1 MVNISLYLKS
11 KHLKELDL
19 IQFSEEYEC
28 KADSKGRI
36 MVPSS
41 LRAKLAPVL
50 GDGLV
55 LKRSIFQKCLEVYT
69 MAAWEK
75 EMKQVAKLNRF
86 VKKNND
92 FIRQFTAGVRV
103 VEIDSNGRLS
113 MPKNL
118 IAFAG
123 IEKEVVLS
131 ESIDRIEIWDKQR
144 YYDVLDQGA
153 DSFSDLAEEVMG
165 GFEIEQDDGDGIS

>member
-1 MVNISLYLKS
+1 M
-11 KHLKELDL
+11 
-19 IQFSEEYEC
+19 
-28 KADSKGRI
+28 
-36 MVPSS
+36 MPSS
-41 LRAKLAPVL
+41 LRAKLAPIL

-69 MAAWEK
+69 MEAWEK

-92 FIRQFTAGVRV
+92 FIRQFTAGARV
-103 VEIDSNGRLS
+103 VEIDASGRLS
-113 MPKNL
+113 MPENL
-118 IAFAG
+118 MSFAG

-131 ESIDRIEIWDKQR
+131 ESIDRIEIWDKKR
-144 YYDVLDQGA
+144 YNDVLDQGA

-165 GFEIEQDDGDGIS
+165 GFEIEQEDGVS

>member
-1 MVNISLYLKS
+1 
-11 KHLKELDL
+11 
-19 IQFSEEYEC
+19 
-28 KADSKGRI
+28 
-36 MVPSS
+36 
-41 LRAKLAPVL
+41 
-50 GDGLV
+50 
-55 LKRSIFQKCLEVYT
+55 
-69 MAAWEK
+69 
-75 EMKQVAKLNRF
+75 
-86 VKKNND
+86 
-92 FIRQFTAGVRV
+92 
-103 VEIDSNGRLS
+103 

-165 GFEIEQDDGDGIS
+165 GFEIEQEDGDGVS

>member
-1 MVNISLYLKS
+1 M
-11 KHLKELDL
+11 

-50 GDGLV
+50 KDGLV

-75 EMKQVAKLNRF
+75 EMKQVGKLNRF

-103 VEIDSNGRLS
+103 VEIDANGRLS
-113 MPKNL
+113 LPKNL
-118 IAFAG
+118 MAFAG

-131 ESIDRIEIWDKQR
+131 ESIDRIEVWDKQK
-144 YYDVLDQGA
+144 YYNVLDEGA
-153 DSFSDLAEEVMG
+153 GSFSDLAEDVMG
-165 GFEIEQDDGDGIS
+165 GFEVNNYEDGVS

>member
-1 MVNISLYLKS
+1 M
-11 KHLKELDL
+11 

-50 GDGLV
+50 QDGLV
-55 LKRSIFQKCLEVYT
+55 LKRSIFQKCLEIYT

-75 EMKQVAKLNRF
+75 EMKQVGKLNRF

-103 VEIDSNGRLS
+103 VEIDASGRLS
-113 MPKNL
+113 LPKNL
-118 IAFAG
+118 MAFAD

-131 ESIDRIEIWDKQR
+131 ESIDRIEVWDKQK
-144 YYDVLDQGA
+144 YYDVLEEGA
-153 DSFSDLAEEVMG
+153 SSFSDLAEDVMG
-165 GFEIEQDDGDGIS
+165 GFELNEGEDGVS